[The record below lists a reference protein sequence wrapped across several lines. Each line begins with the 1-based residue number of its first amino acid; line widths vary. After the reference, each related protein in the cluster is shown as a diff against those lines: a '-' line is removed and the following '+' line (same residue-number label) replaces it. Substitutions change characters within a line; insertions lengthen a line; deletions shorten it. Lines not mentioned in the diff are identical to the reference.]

1 MGNIDWDPEAIEP
14 QVPLPETPKTSE
26 PPGPND
32 DEKLVHVGMFVTRA
46 DHLRLR
52 SLGIDLRLS
61 LQRMGH
67 RAWNGFLANQGLPG
81 LTAVYTGQQSKTPKR
96 GA

>member
-1 MGNIDWDPEAIEP
+1 MSNINRDHEVFDP
-14 QVPLPETPKTSE
+14 QVPLPETPEVPE
-26 PPGPND
+26 PPGSD
-32 DEKLVHVGMFVTRA
+32 DDKLVHVGMFVTRA

-52 SLGIDLRLS
+52 LLGIDLRLS

-67 RAWNGFLANQGLPG
+67 RAWNGFLASQGQPA
-81 LTAVYTGQQSKTPKR
+81 LTAVSPGRQGKNSKP